1 MSLKETSCQ
10 RCQKSSFDAAC
21 CIGVNVLMRTLFEP
35 CVRHILESPALP
47 NSNRVWRRVYR
58 MYTSLNIHGSF
69 VNHVAAAPYD
79 SLMAIFWGIVFAR
92 KCDWHT
98 LCITPTHQPSITMK
112 PVKNGRW
119 GSSKLSACHKDT
131 SRNGRHRNEHFEGT
145 EERRKR
151 FCGLCGTGSDRH
163 DSCAG
168 HDRGT
173 D

>member
-79 SLMAIFWGIVFAR
+79 SLMAIFWG
-92 KCDWHT
+92 
-98 LCITPTHQPSITMK
+98 SICAQMRLAHPLLYTYSSAEHNNEAGEK
-112 PVKNGRW
+112 WPVGLIETECLPQRHIKKRE
-119 GSSKLSACHKDT
+119 T
-131 SRNGRHRNEHFEGT
+131 SQ
-145 EERRKR
+145 
-151 FCGLCGTGSDRH
+151 
-163 DSCAG
+163 
-168 HDRGT
+168 
-173 D
+173 